1 MYNKT
6 RSRGL
11 VFVTMGSHEE
21 AKAVIENLEAYVS
34 ISIINSSGKTLSVF
48 DFLC

>member
-21 AKAVIENLEAYVS
+21 AKAVLENLEAYVR
-34 ISIINSSGKTLSVF
+34 ISNAYSS
-48 DFLC
+48 